1 MFGFR
6 EAQPVRKMI
15 ISSKSFLN
23 CINMKQY
30 VGSLA
35 VHLNEL
41 LLQLV
46 DGQTLPLL
54 QDGELR
60 LLAIGG
66 LVAAEGVLLPL
77 RDVVGH
83 HADAPHVGCD
93 LPAVS
98 WSNRRQVGLC
108 QNGRRLRLRC

>member
-1 MFGFR
+1 
-6 EAQPVRKMI
+6 MI
-15 ISSKSFLN
+15 CKS
-23 CINMKQY
+23 
-30 VGSLA
+30 VA
-35 VHLNEL
+35 VNLDQL

-60 LLAIGG
+60 LLAVGG

-77 RDVVGH
+77 WDVVGH
-83 HADAPHVGCD
+83 HSNSSHVGCD

-98 WSNRRQVGLC
+98 WSTGDRRGSVRLC
-108 QNGRRLRLRC
+108 SS